1 MNNSREA
8 MPLWAGAAQQ
18 HECAANCAPLEPEQP
33 FRAGLLVCVDVARHL
48 VINDRINQLKLQW
61 A

>member
-1 MNNSREA
+1 

-48 VINDRINQLKLQW
+48 IINDRINQLKLQW